1 MATAKQI
8 PGRRLGQRSRRRS
21 PPQQGRPQAPAAAFQ
36 PSSPQP
42 CSLSTHFAERQ
53 STLRTF
59 SLKRQGP
66 QRCRLSTDPPEAEA
80 SGLRGV
86 RPPLRFAARTAK
98 RQEMRPRAKFKT
110 PHEWGEA
117 RGREKR
123 GRRALPRTQRPGA
136 RSWGEPSIRPLF
148 TVLSRI
154 LGLGSETFKGKER
167 IRGNLGPA

>member
-21 PPQQGRPQAPAAAFQ
+21 PPQQGRPRAPAAAFQ

-66 QRCRLSTDPPEAEA
+66 QRCRLSTDPL
-80 SGLRGV
+80 GL

-136 RSWGEPSIRPLF
+136 RSWGEPSIRPPLYCAF
-148 TVLSRI
+148 QDPRTRV
-154 LGLGSETFKGKER
+154 
-167 IRGNLGPA
+167 

>member
-66 QRCRLSTDPPEAEA
+66 QRCRLSTDPP
-80 SGLRGV
+80 G
-86 RPPLRFAARTAK
+86 P
-98 RQEMRPRAKFKT
+98 RPRASMVFGLHFGLLPGQQNDRKCVRGQRSRRLMSGGRRGGGRNGVDALYRG
-110 PHEWGEA
+110 H
-117 RGREKR
+117 RGR
-123 GRRALPRTQRPGA
+123 GPAAGA
-136 RSWGEPSIRPLF
+136 SPPHAPLF